1 MEKFNEIELDI
12 AKEILNIGLSKS
24 ADSLS
29 FFTKDKVLINTFD
42 IYSSEVDNIK
52 TLSSNFDKEDTYVL
66 STELKGELTGECFL
80 IFNKSEVEELLKAML
95 PASILEN
102 QAQKEEMGN
111 AILLELDNIVSAAV
125 ITQFSNILQCSSY
138 GNVPRLDVIEP
149 KGLETFLKS
158 RIIDEDHLVCFKA
171 EFITENVKLQPEF
184 IWGLNERFVEG
195 VKSIAS
201 DGGEV
206 LSAYRIKQK

>member
-1 MEKFNEIELDI
+1 MKEFNELELDI

-29 FFTKDKVLINTFD
+29 FFTKDKVLLNTFD
-42 IYSSEVDNIK
+42 IYSSEAKNLKVLA
-52 TLSSNFDKEDTYVL
+52 TNFGSEDTYVL

-80 IFNKSEVEELLKAML
+80 IFRKNEVEELLKATL
-95 PASILEN
+95 PASILGNPE
-102 QAQKEEMGN
+102 QKEEMGN

-138 GNVPRLDVIEP
+138 GNVPQLNVMSP
-149 KGLETFLKS
+149 SNLEGFLTK
-158 RIIDEDHLVCFKA
+158 RIGDDHLVCFKA

-184 IWGLNERFVEG
+184 IWGLNERFVAG
-195 VKSIAS
+195 VKSIAI

-206 LSAYRIKQK
+206 LATYKIQQK